1 MLAGLQCDG
10 IMQVGTEVHACAMLG
25 GVFGQRVP
33 AFVDEPD
40 GECISGLGAHGC
52 KGRIGSVALAWCSS
66 FALNRSTPQ
75 VVIEQDSDG
84 NFAYVPELKG
94 CRTQGDR
101 TEEAMK

>member
-1 MLAGLQCDG
+1 M
-10 IMQVGTEVHACAMLG
+10 
-25 GVFGQRVP
+25 
-33 AFVDEPD
+33 
-40 GECISGLGAHGC
+40 
-52 KGRIGSVALAWCSS
+52 ALAWCSS